1 MLNLLLRAG
10 YFISIIILGFILKK
24 VGLFKDSDFSVL
36 SNIVL
41 KITLPAAIVVNFA
54 NMQIDFSMLAIAFLG
69 FFGGAVYVCVAF
81 LINTK
86 SSKDQRAFDVLNL
99 PGYNIGV
106 FALPFIQGFL
116 GPIGVVSTSLFD
128 VGNAFICLG
137 GSFGI
142 ASAIKN
148 GSSFSFKR
156 VVKALLRS
164 VPFITYIFMMILCL
178 ARIPFPVQI
187 VDFAQIIANANAFLA
202 MLMIGVGFK
211 LTADRKQIRR
221 IVKIVS
227 LRYGIAAV
235 LAAVFY
241 FLLPFSAEI
250 RNTLVILAF
259 SPIGAAVPPFA
270 KELNS
275 DYGLSSAINSIC
287 IICSIVFMVI
297 LLGILR

>member
-69 FFGGAVYVCVAF
+69 FFGGAVYVCVAL

-86 SSKDQRAFDVLNL
+86 SSKEQRAFDVLNL

-156 VVKALLRS
+156 IVKALLRS

-259 SPIGAAVPPFA
+259 SPIGAAVPPFT

>member
-69 FFGGAVYVCVAF
+69 FFGGAVYVCVAL

-86 SSKDQRAFDVLNL
+86 SSKEQRAFDVLNL

-148 GSSFSFKR
+148 GSSFSFNR
-156 VVKALLRS
+156 IVKALLRS

-259 SPIGAAVPPFA
+259 SPIGAAVPPFT

-287 IICSIVFMVI
+287 IIYIYIFIFNISVY
-297 LLGILR
+297 

>member
-10 YFISIIILGFILKK
+10 YFISIIILGFILKI

-54 NMQIDFSMLAIAFLG
+54 NMQIDFSMLTIALLG
-69 FFGGAVYVCVAF
+69 FFGGAIYVCVAL

-156 VVKALLRS
+156 IVKALLRS

-211 LTADRKQIRR
+211 LTADRKQISR

-259 SPIGAAVPPFA
+259 SPIGAAVPPFT

>member
-250 RNTLVILAF
+250 RNTLAILAF
-259 SPIGAAVPPFA
+259 SPIGAAVPPFT